1 MMGINTRVQVT
12 SDRHLVK
19 EKPPPEQGVVN
30 PRGTGRRQ
38 KGRGA
43 GEGRP
48 WRQSDVSASC
58 STGMTLGE
66 CASTANPLHASP
78 FSAQRLPNQLTAA
91 WPGLAWPSRVATAV
105 KCGGGKCV

>member
-1 MMGINTRVQVT
+1 MGIETRAQVT
-12 SDRHLVK
+12 SERHLVK
-19 EKPPPEQGVVN
+19 EKPPPEEGVVN

-48 WRQSDVSASC
+48 WRQSDVSSSC

-66 CASTANPLHASP
+66 RAPPPNPLRASP
-78 FSAQRLPNQLTAA
+78 FSAR
-91 WPGLAWPSRVATAV
+91 S
-105 KCGGGKCV
+105 